1 MFGIKRRLFIS
12 YFCCDDEGHFFL
24 GNTSKFKATKVTPD
38 FIEYV
43 EIKLKDSLKVKAL
56 TIVNWKYY

>member
-24 GNTSKFKATKVTPD
+24 GNTSKFKAAKVTPE

-43 EIKLKDSLKVKAL
+43 EIKLKDTLKVKEL
-56 TIVNWKYY
+56 TILDWKYY